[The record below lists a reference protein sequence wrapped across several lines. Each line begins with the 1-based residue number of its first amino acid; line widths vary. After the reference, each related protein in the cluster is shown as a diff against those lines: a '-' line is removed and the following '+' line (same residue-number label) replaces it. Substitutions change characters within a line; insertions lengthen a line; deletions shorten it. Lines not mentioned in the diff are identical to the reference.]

1 MSDIA
6 TADRRLTVALT
17 EARNI
22 NNAANEELGYLKA
35 IMAAIALMAE
45 KDSHGNKG
53 EIVALA
59 KCAHWIAENL
69 ESNVDYFCE
78 RMSGEVH

>member
-1 MSDIA
+1 MIQTTDKK
-6 TADRRLTVALT
+6 LEVALT

-22 NNAANEELGYLKA
+22 NEAANEELGYLKA
-35 IMAAIALMAE
+35 VMAAIALMAE

-69 ESNVDYFCE
+69 ESNVDYFCD
-78 RMSGEVH
+78 RISGEVH

>member
-1 MSDIA
+1 
-6 TADRRLTVALT
+6 
-17 EARNI
+17 
-22 NNAANEELGYLKA
+22 
-35 IMAAIALMAE
+35 MAAIALMAE

-69 ESNVDYFCE
+69 ESNVDYFCD
-78 RMSGEVH
+78 RISGEVH